1 MEHAGHTYPA
11 GAVCEGKLL
20 ICETKQF
27 VCKTSEAKNQCTLRY
42 ALRVQQAFFQ
52 RDNLHVRGSN
62 YICKITYASNPI
74 E

>member
-42 ALRVQQAFFQ
+42 ALRVQ
-52 RDNLHVRGSN
+52 
-62 YICKITYASNPI
+62 
-74 E
+74 